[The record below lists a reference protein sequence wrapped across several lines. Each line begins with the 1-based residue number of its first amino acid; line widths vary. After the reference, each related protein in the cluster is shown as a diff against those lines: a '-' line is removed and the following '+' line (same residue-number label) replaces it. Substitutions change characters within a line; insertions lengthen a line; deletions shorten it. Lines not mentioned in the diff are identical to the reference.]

1 MSNFVPASFS
11 ATGCTN
17 TTLEVRIYFDVPA
30 LTSKDSDLQARKLLL
45 DFLVT
50 PGNEPFTGENLYFL
64 SLKNSGGYFQPT
76 TDSAALKVQVKD
88 RLLQPVHVFV
98 STFKGRET
106 RHNYSLPRPRFLD
119 TVIKNHSPRYEIIF
133 KEEVQNA

>member
-30 LTSKDSDLQARKLLL
+30 LVSKDSDVQARKLLL

-50 PGNEPFTGENLYFL
+50 PGNESFTGENLYF
-64 SLKNSGGYFQPT
+64 SNLKNSGGYFQPT

-98 STFKGRET
+98 CTFKSRNT
-106 RHNYSLPRPRFLD
+106 YQNYSLPRPRFLD
-119 TVIKNHSPRYEIIF
+119 TAIKNHSPRYEIIF
-133 KEEVQNA
+133 KEEIQNA